1 MMLAMQVVMKTLS
14 KECKV
19 KKKTKQTEQKNP
31 KTPQTSALPY

>member
-1 MMLAMQVVMKTLS
+1 MKLAMQVVMKTLS

-19 KKKTKQTEQKNP
+19 KKKNKQQKNP